1 MSVGSLISS
10 ANLPFTPTRLAYSA
24 DGTWLAAAGLVD
36 PEQPGRDGGV
46 AVINAA
52 TGRPRWLLDLPG
64 PTALEFTPD
73 GRHVVV
79 GAVALSGG
87 GRGSLTFIERTV
99 RLLRAESG
107 AEVWL
112 LPDVSAFEVVVS
124 PDSEL
129 IAIVDGRGGGEI
141 GPVVPFL
148 MLLDATSG
156 QPLHHLGPTF
166 HLRLRP
172 VFSADSQ
179 RVLISTDGAVRL
191 VSCTSG
197 EPQASMESP
206 GVVQTT
212 LLDIDQEILAVRA
225 DGGLIRRHINAT
237 AGAVETALEG
247 AARIAVDPNGL
258 SRFAPV
264 SFSPDGTRVAAVVP
278 SIGFLGG
285 FRLGVFDTGDGRAV
299 FTGQLHLP
307 GHAGEAGGA
316 TLPSHMNLRV
326 VFSPDGRLVAANGFA
341 LPAHAAQPAPAGP
354 FLPGGFTVLEAASG
368 LLVTRGETDEIRD
381 LAFAPDACRLAVGG
395 FGFVRVHDV
404 GTLRSTALLGVPVTR
419 LAVRASATGAGVVA
433 AIGEPAGSAP
443 SGGSSA
449 APPEENLA
457 LFQAETGARLWAQH
471 LHPGALRWLGF
482 DATGETL
489 VVADS
494 SGAVRVLRTLSGE
507 QRGLISHGDAVRGIA
522 ISPGTGSWLA
532 TASQD
537 KTARRINLPEGTE
550 GWQARHPR
558 SVSHVAISSDDR
570 LVATACADNAVRVL
584 NASDGVE
591 LRRIERQ
598 AQVRALA
605 FAPGSSR
612 LGIGYADSSV
622 TVVDAGTGSAA
633 AAPLTLSAPVTA
645 LAFSPD
651 GTLGA
656 VAAGASVRVY
666 AVEPQSATLIVEITR
681 REPVILLAFHPVD
694 AQLTV
699 VTESPALISY
709 DPHTGRERRRVIH
722 PGGVRDAAYSPDGML
737 FATAGNDGTIRIY
750 PGRIG

>member
-1 MSVGSLISS
+1 MSIGNLISS
-10 ANLPFTPTRLAYSA
+10 ANLPFTPTRLTYSA
-24 DGTWLAAAGLVD
+24 DGTWLAAAGSVD
-36 PEQPGRDGGV
+36 PLEPATNGGV

-73 GRHVVV
+73 GRHLVV
-79 GAVALSGG
+79 GAVAFGLFGVS
-87 GRGSLTFIERTV
+87 IERTV

-148 MLLDATSG
+148 MLLDAATG

-179 RVLISTDGAVRL
+179 RVLISTDGTVRL

-247 AARIAVDPNGL
+247 AARIAVDPNDL

-307 GHAGEAGGA
+307 GHAGEAGA
-316 TLPSHMNLRV
+316 DPLPNQMHLRV
-326 VFSPDGRLVAANGFA
+326 VVSPDGRLVAANGFA

-354 FLPGGFTVLEAASG
+354 FLRGGFTVLEAASG
-368 LLVTRGETDEIRD
+368 LLVTRGETDEISD

-395 FGFVRVHDV
+395 AGFVRVHDV

-433 AIGEPAGSAP
+433 AIGEPAPSAP

-449 APPEENLA
+449 APPEGNLA

-489 VVADS
+489 AVADS

-522 ISPGTGSWLA
+522 ISPGIGSWLA

-633 AAPLTLSAPVTA
+633 ASLTQSAPVTT

-656 VAAGASVRVY
+656 VAAGSVVRVY
-666 AVEPQSATLIVEITR
+666 AVEPQNATLIIEITR
-681 REPVILLAFHPVD
+681 REPVILLAFHPID

-722 PGGVRDAAYSPDGML
+722 PGGVRDAAYSPDGTL

>member
-1 MSVGSLISS
+1 MSVGNLISS

-36 PEQPGRDGGV
+36 PEQPLSNGGV

-73 GRHVVV
+73 GRHLVV
-79 GAVALSGG
+79 GAVALPGG

-107 AEVWL
+107 AQVWL
-112 LPDVSAFEVVVS
+112 LPDVSPFEIAVS

-148 MLLDATSG
+148 MLLDAATG
-156 QPLHHLGPTF
+156 QPLHHLGQTF

-179 RVLISTDGAVRL
+179 RVLIYTDGAVRL

-197 EPQASMESP
+197 EPQASIESP

-212 LLDIDQEILAVRA
+212 LLDNDQEILAVRA
-225 DGGLIRRHINAT
+225 DGGLIRQHINAT
-237 AGAVETALEG
+237 AGVVETALEG
-247 AARIAVDPNGL
+247 AARIAVDPNDL

-307 GHAGEAGGA
+307 GHAGEAGA
-316 TLPSHMNLRV
+316 DPLPSQMHLRV

-354 FLPGGFTVLEAASG
+354 FLRGGFTVLEAASG
-368 LLVTRGETDEIRD
+368 LLVTRDETDEISD
-381 LAFAPDACRLAVGG
+381 LAFAPDACRLAVAGA
-395 FGFVRVHDV
+395 GFVRVHDV

-449 APPEENLA
+449 APPEGNLA
-457 LFQAETGARLWAQH
+457 LFHAETGARLWAQH

-494 SGAVRVLRTLSGE
+494 SGAVRVLRTLSG
-507 QRGLISHGDAVRGIA
+507 QQQGLISHGDAVRAIA
-522 ISPGTGSWLA
+522 ISPGSWLA

-558 SVSHVAISSDDR
+558 SVSHVAISSDER
-570 LVATACADNAVRVL
+570 LVATACADSAVRVL

-598 AQVRALA
+598 AQVRTLA

-622 TVVDAGTGSAA
+622 SVVDAGTGSAA
-633 AAPLTLSAPVTA
+633 VGPLTHSAPVTT
-645 LAFSPD
+645 LAFSSD

-656 VAAGASVRVY
+656 VAAGSSVRIY
-666 AVEPQSATLIVEITR
+666 AVEPQNATLIVEITR

-694 AQLTV
+694 VLLTV

-737 FATAGNDGTIRIY
+737 FATAGSDGTIRIY